1 MQRALAQSLLWVR
14 GYTLQE
20 LQQQANW
27 CRVQRPAEQG
37 WMEGGPYYYQAGDPP
52 RLYRP
57 GHSPATVRRLSQ
69 ILEEVA
75 RAGLLKIQFQK

>member
-37 WMEGGPYYYQAGDPP
+37 WMEGGPYYYQAGDP
-52 RLYRP
+52 RGCTGQGTARP
-57 GHSPATVRRLSQ
+57 LC
-69 ILEEVA
+69 
-75 RAGLLKIQFQK
+75 AG